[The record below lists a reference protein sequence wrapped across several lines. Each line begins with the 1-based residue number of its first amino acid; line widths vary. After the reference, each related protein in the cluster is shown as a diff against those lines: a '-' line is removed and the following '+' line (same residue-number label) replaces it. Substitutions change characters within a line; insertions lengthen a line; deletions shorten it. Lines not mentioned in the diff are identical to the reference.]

1 MMKKLSVFLSIAL
14 LIILFVALVVV
25 NNQVLSQFRADLTE
39 NEVYSLSAG
48 SKAVLNELEEPVTLY
63 FFFSDTAS
71 KGMTGL
77 RNYANR
83 VQSLLEEYEQASGG
97 KVNLTVVDPE
107 PFSEAEDQATRFGL
121 TGAAIGAVGD
131 TVYFGL
137 AGTNT
142 LDDQFTIGFFDPQ
155 KEQFLEYE
163 ISKLIY
169 QLSDPDPV
177 TLALV
182 TSLPVTG
189 GQDPMTGQYRQPM
202 VIYEQLSQLFNVE
215 VVTADAQSLPVDT
228 DVVMLAHSTG
238 LSESLTYAIDQFVM
252 NEGRL
257 LAFVDPHF
265 ESDPLAAMGAMQANA
280 SDSSL
285 LRAWGINLAENTL
298 VLDEQLGLEI
308 RGPAGGIVRHP
319 GILGLS
325 EASLNREDVTTANL
339 EVINGASFGTLTL
352 SDSSELQE
360 EVLMTTSENALLL
373 DAQTYAQ
380 TQDPSALLHGLN
392 DERSRFPL
400 AVRYT
405 GQLSSA
411 FYTAPGDA
419 DNTLTPSTDNANIIV
434 VADVDAL
441 ADQFWVQQ
449 SSFFGQTLYTPFAN
463 NGDFVTNATE
473 NLAGS
478 NALISVRSRGTFA
491 RPFTRVQAI
500 EMQAEARF
508 REQEEKLQQQ
518 LADTE
523 QQLAQLQSQ
532 QAQGGALVLTD
543 EQQSAIDDFLQQ
555 RLEIRKALR
564 DVRYQLERDIDALGN
579 WLKLINI
586 AAAPLALVFV
596 LFVLAWLL
604 RRRAPASMYK
614 EPQA

>member
-1 MMKKLSVFLSIAL
+1 MKKLSVFFSLAL

-39 NEVYSLSAG
+39 NDVYSLSEG
-48 SKAVLNELEEPVTLY
+48 SKAVLDELEEPVTLY

-97 KVNLTVVDPE
+97 KVKLNIVDPE
-107 PFSEAEDQATRFGL
+107 PFSEAEDQATQFGL
-121 TGAAIGAVGD
+121 TGAAIGSVGD
-131 TVYFGL
+131 SVYFGL

-182 TSLPVTG
+182 TSLPVSG
-189 GQDPMTGQYRQPM
+189 GQNPMTGQYRQPM

-215 VVTADAQSLPVDT
+215 VVTEDAQSLPADT
-228 DVVMLAHSTG
+228 DVVMLAHPTG
-238 LSESLTYAIDQFVM
+238 LSESLKYAIDQFVM
-252 NEGRL
+252 NDGRV
-257 LAFVDPHF
+257 LAFVDPHY

-285 LRAWGINLAENTL
+285 LRAWGIKLVENKV

-308 RGPAGGIVRHP
+308 RAQAGGIVRHP

-360 EVLMTTSENALLL
+360 EVLMTTSANALLL

-380 TQDPSALLHGLN
+380 TPDPASLLLGQT
-392 DERSRFPL
+392 DERTRLPL
-400 AVRYT
+400 AARYT
-405 GQLSSA
+405 GKLSSA
-411 FYTAPGDA
+411 FDAAPA
-419 DNTLTPSTDNANIIV
+419 DTDEALIPTTDNANIIV
-434 VADVDAL
+434 VADVDTL
-441 ADQFWVQQ
+441 VEQFWVQQ

-478 NALISVRSRGTFA
+478 NSLISVRSRGTFA

-508 REQEEKLQQQ
+508 REQEEKLQKQ

-532 QAQGGALVLTD
+532 QSQGGALVLTD
-543 EQQSAIDDFLQQ
+543 EQQSAIDDFMQQ

-586 AAAPLALVFV
+586 AAAPLALVFL

-604 RRRAPASMYK
+604 RRRAPASMK
-614 EPQA
+614 EERE